1 MAGKLSPADL
11 ESFVFSRTGA
21 TDPSVQVGPGY
32 AEDAGA
38 IEIGDQTV
46 VVSTDP
52 ISLASGRIGTLGVNI
67 ACNDIAAA
75 GATPHWL
82 TSTIFLPD
90 DDRETLSTIT
100 HDIDYEASE
109 LGVAIVGGH
118 TEYMPALS
126 QPLLSLTS
134 FGLADRFVSTGG
146 ARPGDR
152 VILTKGAGIEGTAV
166 LATDHRTDLDRSD
179 DLLDRAATFFDDLS
193 VLPEAEIVAP
203 YATGMHDPTEGG
215 VRTGLIELARAS
227 GVRLAVET
235 SAIPVRDATRAVCA
249 AAGIDPLRVLGSGA
263 LLATVPEDDCGAV
276 LAELDDAGIDA
287 NAVGRIHETDD
298 PALELDGETIQN
310 PNPDAIY
317 DFQEE

>member
-90 DDRETLSTIT
+90 DDRKTLSTIT

-126 QPLLSLTS
+126 QPLLSLTA
-134 FGLADRFVSTGG
+134 FGPADRFVSTGG
-146 ARPGDR
+146 ARPGNR
-152 VILTKGAGIEGTAV
+152 IVLTKGAGIEGTAV
-166 LATDHRTDLDRSD
+166 LATDHRSDLDRPD
-179 DLLDRAATFFDDLS
+179 DLLDRAAAFFDDLS
-193 VLPEAEIVAP
+193 VVPEAEIVAP
-203 YATGMHDPTEGG
+203 YATSMHDPTEGG

-249 AAGIDPLRVLGSGA
+249 AAGIDPLCVLGSGA
-263 LLATVPEDDCGAV
+263 LLTTVSENDCEAV
-276 LAELDDAGIDA
+276 LAELDAAGIDA
-287 NAVGRIHETDD
+287 NAIGRVHGTDE

-310 PNPDAIY
+310 PNPDVIY
-317 DFQEE
+317 DFQGE